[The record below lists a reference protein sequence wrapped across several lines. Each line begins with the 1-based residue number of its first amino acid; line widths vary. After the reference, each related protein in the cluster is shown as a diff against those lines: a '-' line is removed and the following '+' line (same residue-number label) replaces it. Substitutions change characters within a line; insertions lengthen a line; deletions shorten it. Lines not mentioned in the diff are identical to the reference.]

1 MRDTRVIY
9 VENDAAL
16 RGIVARA
23 LAQADGLELLLATSS
38 PHEALEGNLIEQADA
53 ALVDLAL
60 GLDVPNGIDLGIAMR
75 ERNPNIGIVVYSQY
89 SLRNVARRV
98 PENLRMGWAFMSK
111 SGDMRVDDLVDVLRS
126 TAQGLAQPDTHR
138 SDEETGPNS
147 LLDELSPRQRAVMA
161 LAASGLTAP
170 EIAVRLGVTHD
181 AVRKDLSKAYRLLVP
196 AGEGGDLRTRAVLA
210 YLQLVRDQS
219 WDELST

>member
-1 MRDTRVIY
+1 MPVRDTRVIY

-111 SGDMRVDDLVDVLRS
+111 SGDMRFDDLVDVLS
-126 TAQGLAQPDTHR
+126 
-138 SDEETGPNS
+138 ETVAECAFSKVGFLVDAHGS
-147 LLDELSPRQRAVMA
+147 AVA
-161 LAASGLTAP
+161 
-170 EIAVRLGVTHD
+170 
-181 AVRKDLSKAYRLLVP
+181 
-196 AGEGGDLRTRAVLA
+196 GGDGPGAEARGERGGGAAAGDVAVETRS
-210 YLQLVRDQS
+210 R
-219 WDELST
+219 